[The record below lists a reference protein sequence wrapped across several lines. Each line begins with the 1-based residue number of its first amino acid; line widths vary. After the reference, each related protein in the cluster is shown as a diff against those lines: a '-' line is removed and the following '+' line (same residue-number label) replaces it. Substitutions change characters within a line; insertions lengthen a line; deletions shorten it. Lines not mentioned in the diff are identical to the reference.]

1 MSTPGKGDK
10 VMSSRLLTMKFM
22 QRAAASPGIASPSM
36 PDGRPTKRQRMSN
49 GSTPTTPSSDLQAVQ
64 AAMAAEELKRTAALE
79 RAAADAGESKWVLSF
94 QDPDDSIPKNALN
107 VLSIGFSML
116 DSPGT
121 YNHHS
126 SAEDEEDE
134 QVRRPQV
141 IGRRSFGKFNSA
153 LEKQQNP
160 DASSSSSSDSSSAS
174 ESTDIEDD
182 PTGTK
187 ALIRQARKD
196 AADKARAD
204 RKAKKKSDKAEAL
217 RMAEKR
223 RSKEVKLNRVTSI
236 SGGGGNRPNTSR
248 GGRNHAEGSSRPY
261 GRDGGKR
268 GAPH

>member
-1 MSTPGKGDK
+1 MSTPGKGEK
-10 VMSSRLLTMKFM
+10 IMSSRLLTMKFM
-22 QRAAASPGIASPSM
+22 QRAAASPGTASPST

-49 GSTPTTPSSDLQAVQ
+49 GSTPTTPSSDLQAMQ

-94 QDPDDSIPKNALN
+94 QDPEDSIPKNALN
-107 VLSIGFSML
+107 VISAGFSML

-126 SAEDEEDE
+126 SAENEEDE
-134 QVRRPQV
+134 QVQRPQV

-160 DASSSSSSDSSSAS
+160 DASSSSSDSSSAS
-174 ESTDIEDD
+174 ESSDIEDD

-187 ALIRQARKD
+187 ALIRQSRKD
-196 AADKARAD
+196 AADKAKAD
-204 RKAKKKSDKAEAL
+204 RKAKKKADKAEAL

-223 RSKEVKLNRVTSI
+223 RSKEVKLNRE
-236 SGGGGNRPNTSR
+236 PR
-248 GGRNHAEGSSRPY
+248 GGFVKAVWERR
-261 GRDGGKR
+261 
-268 GAPH
+268 